1 MQIFKCINNYKKKSK
16 PAQNL
21 IEFVFV
27 FPMLIFMTLIIFE
40 IAFFWQETNAIY
52 NLNEEINANVAI
64 LDYSNMTWNSRC
76 PAATTAIN
84 LFKKKDDMIS
94 LSDATYN
101 DSAAINDA
109 GLVVNGKE
117 PFALYKYT
125 SDKLIN
131 GQVDSDG
138 NTMHQVTIWVDCRN
152 PFEDGITTQIEF
164 FHKTMIM
171 KATLP
176 RFDKPQGI
184 VIIPDSIFISSPK
197 LNTIRHY

>member
-1 MQIFKCINNYKKKSK
+1 MQIFKCINNYKKESK
-16 PAQNL
+16 LAQNL

-27 FPMLIFMTLIIFE
+27 FPILIFMTIIIFE

-64 LDYSNMTWNSRC
+64 LDYSNMTMGSRC
-76 PAATTAIN
+76 EAANTAID
-84 LFKKKDDMIS
+84 LFKRKDDVIS
-94 LSDATYN
+94 LSNATYN
-101 DSAAINDA
+101 DSATINDP

-125 SDKLIN
+125 SDKIIA
-131 GQVDSDG
+131 GQVDADG
-138 NTMHQVTIWVDCRN
+138 NPMHQITIWVDCRN

-164 FHKTMIM
+164 FHKTMLM
-171 KATLP
+171 KATIP
-176 RFDKPQGI
+176 RFDKPEGI
-184 VIIPDSIFISSPK
+184 VIIPDNIFISSPK